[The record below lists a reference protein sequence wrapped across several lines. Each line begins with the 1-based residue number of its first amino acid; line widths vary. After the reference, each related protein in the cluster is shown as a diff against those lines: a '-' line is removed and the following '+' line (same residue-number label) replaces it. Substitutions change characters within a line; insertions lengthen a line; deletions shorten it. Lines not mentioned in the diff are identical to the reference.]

1 MTTRRDFLKTGAA
14 LGVISMLPTGFAC
27 SASIKEKAI
36 GLQLYSLRDDIQKD
50 TDGTIKAA
58 INIGYKRFEAYGYTD
73 GKFFGKTPKEM
84 KQFLADLGAKMTG
97 SHTNMRLLDP
107 ESANT
112 AQWDAWKK
120 NIEDTAEVGCKWIV
134 QASYPT
140 HQIETI
146 SDVKRLADQFNTCGE
161 LAKRGGL
168 KFSFHNHAGELNEFD
183 GQIPYDV
190 MITNTDKDLVAFQID
205 TEQMVYGG
213 TECHEYIK
221 KYPGRFS
228 SWHVK
233 DATLDRGGSTE
244 FGKGMVD
251 FEALFTVADIA
262 KLEDYY
268 VEQERYIN
276 MTPLECIK
284 YNYDF
289 LMKAPYVKW

>member
-14 LGVISMLPTGFAC
+14 LSALSLLPAGFAC
-27 SASIKEKAI
+27 APSPKEKAI

-50 TDGTIKAA
+50 MEGTIKAVIA
-58 INIGYKRFEAYGYTD
+58 MGYKRLESYGYQD
-73 GKFFGKTPKEM
+73 GKFFGKAPKEM
-84 KQFLADLGAKMTG
+84 KQFLADLGAAMTG
-97 SHTNMRLLDP
+97 SHTNMRLLNP
-107 ESANT
+107 EADNT

-120 NIEDTAEVGCKWIV
+120 NVEDTAELGCKWIV

-140 HQIETI
+140 RQIETI
-146 SDVKRLADQFNTCGE
+146 SDVARFADQFNRCGE
-161 LAKRGGL
+161 LAKAGGL
-168 KFSFHNHAGELNEFD
+168 KFSFHNHAGELREFD

-190 MITNTDKDLVAFQID
+190 LITNTDKDLVSFQID

-213 TECHEYIK
+213 TPCHEYIK

-233 DATLDRGGSTE
+233 DATPDGEGSTE

-251 FEALFTVADIA
+251 FESLFAVADIA

-268 VEQERYIN
+268 VEQERYN
-276 MTPLECIK
+276 MAPLECMK
-284 YNYDF
+284 HNYDF
-289 LMKAPYVKW
+289 LMNAPYVKW